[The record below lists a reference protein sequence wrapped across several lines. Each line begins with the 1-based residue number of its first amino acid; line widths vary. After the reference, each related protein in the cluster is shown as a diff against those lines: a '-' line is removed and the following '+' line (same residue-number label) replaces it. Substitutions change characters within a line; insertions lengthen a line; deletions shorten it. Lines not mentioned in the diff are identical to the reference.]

1 MQILFSKFHK
11 LQFAV
16 ICVNGI
22 NKRLVHINA
31 DEINLSNVRILRK
44 LGRDSVRKVTLIY
57 ILFLDNEEKPSTQ
70 PDDKR
75 QIWRCQ
81 RHILP

>member
-1 MQILFSKFHK
+1 MQILFSKLHK

-31 DEINLSNVRILRK
+31 DEIN
-44 LGRDSVRKVTLIY
+44 
-57 ILFLDNEEKPSTQ
+57 
-70 PDDKR
+70 
-75 QIWRCQ
+75 
-81 RHILP
+81 

>member
-22 NKRLVHINA
+22 NKRLVHIIA
-31 DEINLSNVRILRK
+31 DEINISKVRILQK
-44 LGRDSVRKVTLIY
+44 LGRDSERKVTLIY
-57 ILFLDNEEKPSTQ
+57 ILFLHDEGKPSTQ

-75 QIWRCQ
+75 QI
-81 RHILP
+81 L

>member
-1 MQILFSKFHK
+1 MQILFSKLHK

-31 DEINLSNVRILRK
+31 DEINISNVRILQK
-44 LGRDSVRKVTLIY
+44 LGRDSIRKVSLIY
-57 ILFLDNEEKPSTQ
+57 ILFLDNEGKQSTQ

-81 RHILP
+81 RHISP